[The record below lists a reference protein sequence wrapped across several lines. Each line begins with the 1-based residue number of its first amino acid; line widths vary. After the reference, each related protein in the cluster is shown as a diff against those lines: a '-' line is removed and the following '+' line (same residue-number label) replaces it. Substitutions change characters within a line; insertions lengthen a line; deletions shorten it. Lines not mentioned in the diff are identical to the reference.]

1 MAALFFLLLGGLI
14 LLVAAARIWM
24 HTSPH
29 TLKERTGT
37 TTQVRW
43 KALRQPASG
52 LMMQNL
58 GHHGRG
64 KRGFGPVVRDG
75 YSPDW
80 IVSQTTRTSLK
91 SGDCYHG

>member
-37 TTQVRW
+37 TTQARW
-43 KALRQPASG
+43 KALRQTASG

-58 GHHGRG
+58 GRHGRG
-64 KRGFGPVVRDG
+64 SEDSVRLYGTDTPPIG
-75 YSPDW
+75 
-80 IVSQTTRTSLK
+80 
-91 SGDCYHG
+91 

>member
-52 LMMQNL
+52 LMMLNL
-58 GHHGRG
+58 GRHGRG
-64 KRGFGPVVRDG
+64 SED
-75 YSPDW
+75 
-80 IVSQTTRTSLK
+80 SLRLY
-91 SGDCYHG
+91 GTDTLPIG